1 MFLRNILSQIY
12 IIFTTVFASGRI
24 FRLWH
29 HNHLII
35 RSIMNKLLAYESI
48 DVKISLCFFTYT
60 EMFISLYMFIEKL
73 NNIASEKLNC
83 RSKFQHI

>member
-1 MFLRNILSQIY
+1 
-12 IIFTTVFASGRI
+12 
-24 FRLWH
+24 
-29 HNHLII
+29 
-35 RSIMNKLLAYESI
+35 MNKLLAYESI